1 MGFHAKYPRREI
13 FFVTALLCGYGFK
26 HDSLDKAPLN
36 EEALRRQQKLY
47 DGSRFTL
54 YKVHLLSCPST
65 QKLPGDI
72 PWDAG
77 LLCNKAAVD
86 NCILYTS
93 NCFHIEM

>member
-1 MGFHAKYPRREI
+1 MMGFHAKYPRRE
-13 FFVTALLCGYGFK
+13 FFLLRHYYVAMVK

-65 QKLPGDI
+65 QKLPRNI

-86 NCILYTS
+86 NCLLYTR
-93 NCFHIEM
+93 HL